1 MTAVV
6 CHPVSSLTRQPNIAS
21 TVAFLFLI
29 GAPEVLGQVPDQR
42 WIDRPQGEWPQ
53 ITMVNQIDYVGK
65 KFPIA
70 GCSFLLDTGVV
81 PSRFV
86 RCRTR
91 KA

>member
-1 MTAVV
+1 MLAVRTIGMNA
-6 CHPVSSLTRQPNIAS
+6 HPQS
-21 TVAFLFLI
+21 
-29 GAPEVLGQVPDQR
+29 QR
-42 WIDRPQGEWPQ
+42 WIDKPQHEWPQ